1 VIWTFWNGP
10 RCPKSPDRQEPTI
23 DIGVEYSTQLLTR
36 GMGWGQDGRMPAMRV
51 AVIGGGPAGLCAAML
66 LKRQHREWDVTLF
79 ERHPA
84 QTTFGYGVGL
94 RWAALD
100 RLATFAPACADDIRG
115 VSHPLAT
122 QSISRDGV
130 TASVTSTHG
139 LGVSRNALLSTLARH
154 ASDAGV
160 QIRTGVPVS
169 RDTVHD
175 ADITVAADGAGSQTR
190 QSLAEQLGVST
201 HTGDL
206 RYLWCGADARVP
218 GMTLSL
224 TRTAAGPMAAHVM
237 PYRRNACTFQVDAA
251 ADVIDGWDPGHA
263 DQPVARSRGIAMLAK
278 QYADLLGGARLQT
291 RQPSWSTFTTVRC
304 ERWSAGT
311 VVLLGDAVHTA
322 HYSVG
327 SGTALAIEDAVAL
340 VEALA
345 GSASIKT
352 AFEDYQRVRQ
362 PHADH
367 LQRRADRSQRW
378 WSTLRV
384 RYDLPLPLLLLS
396 YLSRTGALR
405 LAELAELDVTLLASC
420 LPDGGGGATAD
431 GILAVGGRVYS
442 PLAADRVVTF
452 AMPPGGAAD
461 HVAAVVRMVD
471 RGASHVRIVGDGNR
485 EGLLDRMELAE
496 LLRART
502 NLTTIVRGDAG
513 TVDDLALG
521 VLCQRTDLVEIP
533 PA

>member
-1 VIWTFWNGP
+1 
-10 RCPKSPDRQEPTI
+10 
-23 DIGVEYSTQLLTR
+23 
-36 GMGWGQDGRMPAMRV
+36 MPAMRV

-84 QTTFGYGVGL
+84 RTTVGYGVGL

-100 RLATFAPACADDIRG
+100 RLATLASACADDIRS

-130 TASVTSTHG
+130 TASITSTHG
-139 LGVSRNALLSTLARH
+139 LGVSRGALLSTLARH
-154 ASDAGV
+154 ASAAGV
-160 QIRTGVPVS
+160 QIRTGEPVS
-169 RDTVHD
+169 LDALKD
-175 ADITVAADGAGSQTR
+175 ADITVAADGAASQTR
-190 QSLAEQLGVST
+190 QALAEQLGVSA

-206 RYLWCGADARVP
+206 RYLWCGADVRVP

-237 PYRRNACTFQVDAA
+237 PYRRNACTFQVDAT
-251 ADVIDGWDPGHA
+251 ADVIDGWDPEHA
-263 DQPVARSRGIAMLAK
+263 DQPVARSRGVAMLAE
-278 QYADLLGGARLQT
+278 QYADLLGGARLET
-291 RQPSWSTFTTVRC
+291 RQPSWSTFTTIRC

-345 GSASIKT
+345 GSASLT
-352 AFEDYQRVRQ
+352 AAFEDYQQARK
-362 PHADH
+362 PYADR
-367 LQRRADRSQRW
+367 LQWRADRSQRW

-405 LAELAELDVTLLASC
+405 LAEIAELDVNLLASC
-420 LPDGGGGATAD
+420 LPDGGATAD

-442 PLAADRVVTF
+442 PLAADRVLTF
-452 AMPPGGAAD
+452 AMPPGNATKQ
-461 HVAAVVRMVD
+461 VAAVARMAHH
-471 RGASHVRIVGDGNR
+471 GASHVRIVGDGNR

-502 NLTTIVRGDAG
+502 DLTTIVRGDAG

-521 VLCQRTDLVEIP
+521 VLCQRTDLVEITS
-533 PA
+533 A

>member
-1 VIWTFWNGP
+1 
-10 RCPKSPDRQEPTI
+10 
-23 DIGVEYSTQLLTR
+23 
-36 GMGWGQDGRMPAMRV
+36 MPAMRV

-94 RWAALD
+94 RWAALN
-100 RLATFAPACADDIRG
+100 RLAALAPECADDIRA

-139 LGVSRNALLSTLARH
+139 LGVSRRALLTTLGRH
-154 ASDAGV
+154 ATAAGV
-160 QIRTGVPVS
+160 QIRTGEPVS
-169 RDTVHD
+169 LETVED
-175 ADITVAADGAGSQTR
+175 ADITVAADGAGSQAR
-190 QSLAEQLGVST
+190 AALAGHLGVSA
-201 HTGDL
+201 HTGEL
-206 RYLWCGADARVP
+206 RYLWCGANARIP

-237 PYRRNACTFQVDAA
+237 PYRDTACTFQVDAT

-263 DQPVARSRGIAMLAK
+263 DQPVAHSRGIAMLAE
-278 QYADLLGGARLQT
+278 QYADLLGGARLETKQT
-291 RQPSWSTFTTVRC
+291 SWSAFTTVRC
-304 ERWSAGT
+304 ERWSADN

-322 HYSVG
+322 HYTVG
-327 SGTALAIEDAVAL
+327 SGTALAIDDAVAL

-345 GSASIKT
+345 GSASIKD
-352 AFEDYQRVRQ
+352 AFEDYQQARK
-362 PHADH
+362 PYADG

-405 LAELAELDVTLLASC
+405 LAEIAQLDTTLLASY
-420 LPDGGGGATAD
+420 LPNGNGNGSATAAD
-431 GILAVGGRVYS
+431 WILAGGGRVYS
-442 PLAADRVVTF
+442 PLPADRVLTF
-452 AMPPGGAAD
+452 AMSPGNAAD
-461 HVAAVVRMVD
+461 HLDAVARMAGPD
-471 RGASHVRIVGDGNR
+471 ASHIRIVGDGHH

-502 NLTTIVRGDAG
+502 NLTTIVRGGADA
-513 TVDDLALG
+513 VDDLALG
-521 VLCQRTDLVEIP
+521 VLCRRTDLVEI
-533 PA
+533 ASV